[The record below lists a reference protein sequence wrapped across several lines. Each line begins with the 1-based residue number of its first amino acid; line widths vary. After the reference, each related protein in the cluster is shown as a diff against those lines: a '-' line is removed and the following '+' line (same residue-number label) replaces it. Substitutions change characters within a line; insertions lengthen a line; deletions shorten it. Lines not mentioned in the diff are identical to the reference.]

1 MPSDDLFHLTA
12 LSPEE
17 TGGLGAL
24 TVEHPVGT
32 FPPSPA
38 TRATVLGIA
47 RSGRELEGAGFDWG
61 CGVGVLA
68 VAAARLQG
76 VRRVI
81 GLDIAPANVE
91 AARLN
96 AVRNGV
102 EACTRFYA
110 ADSFQ
115 PVTEEG
121 RRAVGRLA
129 GRGDFLVANPP
140 ASSTGDGFDFRRR
153 LLADARGFLRSGAVV
168 LLQALSAYGSR
179 RVENLAKEPGG
190 YAYEG
195 IVHRTSAVPLDLD
208 RPQMREQMATYARAE
223 GVGARPY
230 EFCTAP
236 AEERVVGASAALE
249 LTSLGETLFA
259 RWQVHR
265 FRRTD

>member
-1 MPSDDLFHLTA
+1 MRSDDQSHLTA

-17 TGGLGAL
+17 TGGLGSL
-24 TVEHPVGT
+24 TVEHPDGT

-38 TRATVLGIA
+38 TRATLLAIA
-47 RSGRELEGAGFDWG
+47 KSGHDLEGAGFDWG

-68 VAAARLQG
+68 AAVARLPG
-76 VRRVI
+76 VRQVI
-81 GLDIAPANVE
+81 GLDISPANVE
-91 AARLN
+91 ASRLN

-102 EACTRFYA
+102 ETRTRFYA
-110 ADSFQ
+110 ADSFR

-121 RRAVGRLA
+121 RRALGRLV

-153 LLADARGFLRSGAVV
+153 LLADARGFLRAGAVV

-179 RVENLAKEPGG
+179 RVKDLVTQPGG

-195 IVHRTSAVPLDLD
+195 IAHRTPPVRLDLE
-208 RPQMREQMATYARAE
+208 RRQMRDQMATYVRAE
-223 GVGARPY
+223 KAGRPPY
-230 EFCTAP
+230 EFS
-236 AEERVVGASAALE
+236 AEPSEEHIVGATAALDVAAQ
-249 LTSLGETLFA
+249 GGVLFA

-265 FRRTD
+265 FRRTS